1 MIEDQQSYSDAFEMA
16 LEQAPDFELVARAG
30 DAKTG
35 IELCLSKDPDLVVCD
50 YRLPNGGRGSQVAA
64 ELREAWCRAPIVLLT
79 GFSAPQVHREA
90 ERLADVY
97 VLSKDHSLHEILD
110 RLRRVFDG
118 SVPAED
124 RRTSAD
130 FGLSERELE
139 VLELL
144 VLGHAPPTAASML
157 NLSVHTVRAATKSI
171 YRKLDVN
178 SQVEARAVALRLG
191 AVVPPL

>member
-1 MIEDQQSYSDAFEMA
+1 MIEDQQSYRDAFEMV
-16 LEQAPDFELVARAG
+16 LEQASDFELVARAG

-35 IELCLSKDPDLVVCD
+35 IELCLSEEPDLVVCD
-50 YRLPNGGRGSQVAA
+50 YRLPDGGRGSQVAA
-64 ELREAWCRAPIVLLT
+64 ALRDAWCLAPIVLLT
-79 GFSAPQVHREA
+79 GFLAPQVHREA
-90 ERLADVY
+90 ERLSDVY
-97 VLSKDHSLHEILD
+97 VLSKDLSLQEIVD
-110 RLRRVFDG
+110 GMRRALVG
-118 SVPAED
+118 SVPPVE
-124 RRTSAD
+124 RVTSAD

-171 YRKLDVN
+171 YRKLEVN